1 MTALRARRRAPARS
15 RPRPSP
21 WLAVAAVLV
30 AAAASLPLV
39 YLVVRAASGGGA
51 AWSVLA
57 RPQTAEVLA
66 RTVLLVAVVTVAAT
80 AIGGAL
86 AWLVERTDLPLRRF
100 WAVAGALPLAVPSYV
115 AALALLATLGPGGAL
130 SEALPG
136 AEGLPD
142 ITGFPGAALALTLST
157 YPYVYLLTA
166 AALRR
171 ADPALE
177 EAARGLGRSPA
188 AVLREVTLPLA
199 RPALGAGALLAALY
213 TLSDFGVVSL
223 MRFDALT
230 RVIFQQYRT
239 LFDRT
244 PAAVL
249 GLLLVVLTVVVLVLE
264 ARARGRGAPAAA
276 PTAASPAPRM
286 GLGRWRAAAL
296 AFCAVVVGLGLVLP
310 LAVSVYWIVRVGSGG
325 DGLDAAIAAP
335 ALGSLGV
342 SAAAAAVALV
352 AALPVALLVVRAP
365 RRWTR
370 ALERVVFSANALPG
384 VVVALAL
391 VFFAARYLGALY
403 QTLALLLFAYV
414 VRFLPQALSG
424 ARTALAGVNPRLE
437 EAARALGRGP
447 HAAFAA
453 VTAPLAAPGLLAGA
467 TLVFLSTM
475 KELPA
480 TLLLRP
486 IGFETLAT
494 EVWSATSVSQYS
506 RAAPAALLLVAAAA
520 PIVLRLVVRR
530 EGRRVEAEA
539 LGAGG

>member
-1 MTALRARRRAPARS
+1 MTPLRARRRARRGSRS
-15 RPRPSP
+15 APSP
-21 WLAVAAVLV
+21 ALTVAAVLV

-39 YLVVRAASGGGA
+39 YLLIRAASGGA
-51 AWSVLA
+51 SAWSVLL
-57 RPQTAEVLA
+57 RPQTAEVLV
-66 RTVLLVAVVTVAAT
+66 RTIALVVVVTAAAT
-80 AIGGAL
+80 VIGGAL
-86 AWLVERTDLPLRRF
+86 AWLTERTDLPLRRF
-100 WAVAGALPLAVPSYV
+100 WVVAAALPLAVPSYV
-115 AALALLATLGPGGAL
+115 AALALLATAGPGGAL
-130 SEALPG
+130 SAFGSL
-136 AEGLPD
+136 GL
-142 ITGFPGAALALTLST
+142 TGFAGAALALTLST

-188 AVLREVTLPLA
+188 AVLREVTLPLV

-213 TLSDFGVVSL
+213 SLSDFGVVSL
-223 MRFDALT
+223 MRLDVLT

-249 GLLLVVLTVVVLVLE
+249 GLLLVVLTVIVLVGE
-264 ARARGRGAPAAA
+264 ARARGRAAPRAA
-276 PTAASPAPRM
+276 PTAARPVRPVA
-286 GLGRWRAAAL
+286 LGRSRFAAT
-296 AFCAVVVGLGLVLP
+296 AFCALVVGLALVLP
-310 LAVSVYWIVRVGSGG
+310 IAVLVYWIARADGG
-325 DGLDAAIAAP
+325 AVPGAAIVVP
-335 ALGSLGV
+335 ALGSLAV
-342 SAAAAAVALV
+342 SIAAGFAAVL
-352 AALPVALLVVRAP
+352 AALPVALLVVRSP
-365 RRWTR
+365 RPWTR
-370 ALERVVFSANALPG
+370 ALERLSYGANALPG

-391 VFFAARYLGALY
+391 VFFAARYLGAVY

-447 HAAFAA
+447 RSAFAA
-453 VTAPLAAPGLLAGA
+453 VTVPLAAPGLLAGA
-467 TLVFLSTM
+467 TIVFLSTM
-475 KELPA
+475 KELPM

-494 EVWSATSVSQYS
+494 KVWSATSVSAYS
-506 RAAPAALLLVAAAA
+506 RAAPAALLLVAVAA

-530 EGRRVEAEA
+530 DEARVEAEA
-539 LGAGG
+539 LGAG

>member
-1 MTALRARRRAPARS
+1 
-15 RPRPSP
+15 
-21 WLAVAAVLV
+21 
-30 AAAASLPLV
+30 
-39 YLVVRAASGGGA
+39 
-51 AWSVLA
+51 
-57 RPQTAEVLA
+57 
-66 RTVLLVAVVTVAAT
+66 
-80 AIGGAL
+80 
-86 AWLVERTDLPLRRF
+86 
-100 WAVAGALPLAVPSYV
+100 
-115 AALALLATLGPGGAL
+115 
-130 SEALPG
+130 
-136 AEGLPD
+136 
-142 ITGFPGAALALTLST
+142 
-157 YPYVYLLTA
+157 
-166 AALRR
+166 
-171 ADPALE
+171 
-177 EAARGLGRSPA
+177 
-188 AVLREVTLPLA
+188 
-199 RPALGAGALLAALY
+199 
-213 TLSDFGVVSL
+213 
-223 MRFDALT
+223 
-230 RVIFQQYRT
+230 
-239 LFDRT
+239 
-244 PAAVL
+244 
-249 GLLLVVLTVVVLVLE
+249 
-264 ARARGRGAPAAA
+264 
-276 PTAASPAPRM
+276 
-286 GLGRWRAAAL
+286 
-296 AFCAVVVGLGLVLP
+296 
-310 LAVSVYWIVRVGSGG
+310 
-325 DGLDAAIAAP
+325 
-335 ALGSLGV
+335 
-342 SAAAAAVALV
+342 VALV

-437 EAARALGRGP
+437 EAARSLGRGP
-447 HAAFAA
+447 RAAFAA

-506 RAAPAALLLVAAAA
+506 RAAPAALLLVAVAA